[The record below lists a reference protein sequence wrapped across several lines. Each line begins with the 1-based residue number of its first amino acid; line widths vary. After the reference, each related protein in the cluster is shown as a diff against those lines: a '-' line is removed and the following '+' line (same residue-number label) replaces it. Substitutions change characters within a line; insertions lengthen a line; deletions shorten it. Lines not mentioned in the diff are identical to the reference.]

1 MALLKDIWV
10 KLFKNKKKRQP
21 KLNNFYKSDKSLARK
36 GDNISKRVHK
46 NMQALGPI
54 IFALFFAPTVVVVS
68 SIMSQAAFL
77 IASNIFLSLGFL
89 VSITYGIYEKF
100 TNQRKLA
107 AVLELVFS
115 LAIIAGLFF
124 LAFYF
129 TPFIGGW
136 SFLGTLSFINLFAS
150 SINIFMLIR
159 VLLLPPILSSL
170 QAFLVKCGFEKAK
183 IELEYSRDIRAV
195 GEDNTS
201 EDFCANILLIKYPES
216 CRRFDDNWKK
226 EAIKPFNHAK
236 NVIRDYE
243 NKYQSSLLGNVI
255 RSSDIANRRSNYMNM
270 VERGDTDSIFAF
282 FRRKLIDKSSEV
294 RKLTVAAGSV
304 SEDLRLHSNA
314 CKYFVK
320 HDAKDMGFTFEEY
333 QGVLR
338 LKIKVLITEMLN
350 ILQAYPL
357 HMALDHLNKTLKE
370 LTEDQR
376 RYLARNI
383 CVESQ
388 VGLYA
393 ENGDTNFLG
402 EKIVRE
408 EVDEEQLYVFRC

>member
-1 MALLKDIWV
+1 
-10 KLFKNKKKRQP
+10 
-21 KLNNFYKSDKSLARK
+21 
-36 GDNISKRVHK
+36 
-46 NMQALGPI
+46 
-54 IFALFFAPTVVVVS
+54 
-68 SIMSQAAFL
+68 
-77 IASNIFLSLGFL
+77 
-89 VSITYGIYEKF
+89 
-100 TNQRKLA
+100 
-107 AVLELVFS
+107 
-115 LAIIAGLFF
+115 
-124 LAFYF
+124 
-129 TPFIGGW
+129 
-136 SFLGTLSFINLFAS
+136 
-150 SINIFMLIR
+150 
-159 VLLLPPILSSL
+159 
-170 QAFLVKCGFEKAK
+170 
-183 IELEYSRDIRAV
+183 
-195 GEDNTS
+195 
-201 EDFCANILLIKYPES
+201 
-216 CRRFDDNWKK
+216 
-226 EAIKPFNHAK
+226 
-236 NVIRDYE
+236 
-243 NKYQSSLLGNVI
+243 
-255 RSSDIANRRSNYMNM
+255 MNM